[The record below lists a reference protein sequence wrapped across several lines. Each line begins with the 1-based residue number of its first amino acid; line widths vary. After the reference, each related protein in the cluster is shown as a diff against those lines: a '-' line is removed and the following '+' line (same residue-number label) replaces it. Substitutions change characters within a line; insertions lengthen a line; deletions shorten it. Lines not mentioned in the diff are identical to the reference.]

1 MAKKEVT
8 IEMLQAENEAL
19 KAELVAKNEE
29 LTKIESLETESKA
42 LKAELEEKNALINE
56 LRATPPSGEKTF
68 EHGGKTYKVK
78 TGKFSFEGETVTA
91 DQLCENT
98 EMQKALIEIEAGFIE
113 EVAE

>member
-1 MAKKEVT
+1 MAKKNAEEVT
-8 IEMLQAENEAL
+8 IESLQAEN
-19 KAELVAKNEE
+19 
-29 LTKIESLETESKA
+29 KA

-78 TGKFSFEGETVTA
+78 AGKFNFEGEIVTA
-91 DQLCENT
+91 DQLCENP